1 MPDRLPGVLTSLG
14 RSLRLGYRAEPRMLV
29 IGFATTVAAAVPDAL
44 LALAL
49 AALVGAAVSGDHHA
63 LLISAL
69 ALGVLVTGTWLLG
82 IVSDRVNLR
91 LTDRA
96 AVDIESHMARLH
108 TGVPTIAH
116 HERLEHIDRLTL
128 LRDHA
133 STLSEL
139 YQMLFSEIGVVLRLL
154 ITLGL
159 LISVRPGLAVLGLF
173 AIPPVI
179 ASSWRAGAERR
190 TEEAAAHHER
200 LARSLFL
207 LGTTAEA
214 AKEVRVA
221 QVQRL
226 LVERSAA
233 ERTARYRALART
245 RMISAAWVSAAYVLF
260 GAALVVG
267 VGLSAGGPDGAAH
280 VVLLLAAGSRLSQYV
295 SQTVRETHLFRTIWL
310 DGSRRLAWLE
320 DYAAAQAGTGS
331 APAPAVLRDGIR
343 LEDVSFSYPGT
354 DREVLKNISA
364 LLPAGGVVAI
374 VGDNGAGKSSLVKLL
389 CGFYQPT
396 SGRITIDGADL
407 RGIDA
412 RAWRARLT
420 GTFQD
425 FVKFEYALSESVG
438 LGDVS
443 RIDDGQAI
451 TEALTSAG
459 AGDVLARLDNRLDTQ
474 LGASWEGGFEPS
486 HGQWQ
491 KIALARSFMSPAPLV
506 ILLDEPTS
514 AFDAQVEQEIFDRYA
529 AAAATGA
536 DTGQLTVLVS
546 HRFSTVR
553 TADLILVLDGQRIV
567 ESGSHADL
575 MARNGLYA
583 ELFTLQASGYA
594 SRPAAGARRTG
605 G

>member
-14 RSLRLGYRAEPRMLV
+14 RSLRLGYRAEPRMLA
-29 IGFATTVAAAVPDAL
+29 IGFASTVAAAVSDAL

-49 AALVGAAVSGDHHA
+49 VGAVVSGDHRA
-63 LLISAL
+63 LLIAAL
-69 ALGVLVTGTWLLG
+69 SLGVLVTGTWLLG
-82 IVSDRVNLR
+82 MVSARVNLR

-96 AVDIESHMARLH
+96 AVDIESHIARLH

-116 HERLEHIDRLTL
+116 HERLDHIDRLTL

-139 YQMLFSEIGVVLRLL
+139 YQMLFSEIGVVPRLL

-159 LISVRPGLAVLGLF
+159 LISVRPELGLLGLF

-179 ASSWRAGAERR
+179 VSSWRAGAERR

-207 LGTTAEA
+207 LGTTPEGAQ
-214 AKEVRVA
+214 EVRVA
-221 QVQRL
+221 QVQQL
-226 LVERSAA
+226 LVERSAQ
-233 ERTARYRALART
+233 ERTARYRA

-260 GAALVVG
+260 GAALVAG
-267 VGLSAGGPDGAAH
+267 VGLSAGGRNGAAH
-280 VVLLLAAGSRLSQYV
+280 VVLLLTAGSHLSQYV

-320 DYAAAQAGTGS
+320 DYEAAEASTGT
-331 APAPAVLRDGIR
+331 APAPAVLRDGIA
-343 LEDVSFSYPGT
+343 LEDVTFSYTGT
-354 DREVLKNISA
+354 EREVLKDISV
-364 LLPAGGVVAI
+364 LLPAGSVVAI
-374 VGDNGAGKSSLVKLL
+374 AGDNGAGKSSLVKLL

-396 SGRITIDGADL
+396 SGRITVDGADL
-407 RGIDA
+407 RDIDS

-443 RIDDGQAI
+443 RIEDERAI
-451 TEALTSAG
+451 TAALTRASA
-459 AGDVLARLDNRLDTQ
+459 ADVLAKLDHRLDTQ
-474 LGASWEGGFEPS
+474 LGASWDGGVEPS

-491 KIALARSFMSPAPLV
+491 KIALARSFMALQPLV

-514 AFDAQVEQEIFDRYA
+514 AFDAHVEQEIFDRYA
-529 AAAATGA
+529 AAAADGA
-536 DTGQLTVLVS
+536 EAGQVTVLVS

-553 TADLILVLDGQRIV
+553 TADLILVLDGSRIV

-575 MARNGLYA
+575 MTMNGLYA

-594 SRPAAGARRTG
+594 SRAAADVRQAG